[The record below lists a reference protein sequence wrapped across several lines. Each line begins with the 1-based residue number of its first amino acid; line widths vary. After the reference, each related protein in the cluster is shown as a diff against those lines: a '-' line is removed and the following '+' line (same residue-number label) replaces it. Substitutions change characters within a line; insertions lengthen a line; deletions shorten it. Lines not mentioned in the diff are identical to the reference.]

1 VPALGP
7 PEVAAAADAD
17 ADADA
22 AADVDGAA
30 AAVVG
35 AALDVGAGVFL
46 LLEQAARSG
55 LVNARVVAPR
65 PAARKKFRRL
75 MAA

>member
-1 VPALGP
+1 M
-7 PEVAAAADAD
+7 
-17 ADADA
+17 A
-22 AADVDGAA
+22 AADVAPADADGA

-35 AALDVGAGVFL
+35 AALAAAAGVFL

-55 LVNARVVAPR
+55 VVNARVVAPK